1 MAYGTRRLI
10 KDLEMVMSPSRVNR
24 PTDNAR
30 QERWYRTVKQ
40 EEIYC
45 YPTYP
50 SLDIARQSIARYIE
64 EYNQRRPHQA
74 LWNYT
79 PGYVHRLGNKTKLL
93 QYHRKMVQIAK
104 KQRIKEKPNIIAFA
118 GDGATADIGLQS
130 LSGALERG
138 HNFLYVCLDNEAYMN
153 TGIQRSSST
162 PYGAMTTTSPP
173 GKKSIGQCTWKKNVA
188 MIAAAHNIPYVATAS
203 PGYHLDLM
211 NKVRKALAVDGPAY
225 IQIFSPCPTG
235 WRSKPEQSITLAKL
249 AVQTGVFPLF
259 EVEYGRFKIT
269 QKTKELKPVK
279 EYLQLQRRFRHL
291 GEDDIAYIQE
301 RVKAEFERLKALAS
315 LDA

>member
-1 MAYGTRRLI
+1 
-10 KDLEMVMSPSRVNR
+10 
-24 PTDNAR
+24 
-30 QERWYRTVKQ
+30 
-40 EEIYC
+40 
-45 YPTYP
+45 
-50 SLDIARQSIARYIE
+50 
-64 EYNQRRPHQA
+64 
-74 LWNYT
+74 
-79 PGYVHRLGNKTKLL
+79 
-93 QYHRKMVQIAK
+93 
-104 KQRIKEKPNIIAFA
+104 
-118 GDGATADIGLQS
+118 
-130 LSGALERG
+130 
-138 HNFLYVCLDNEAYMN
+138 
-153 TGIQRSSST
+153 
-162 PYGAMTTTSPP
+162 
-173 GKKSIGQCTWKKNVA
+173 
-188 MIAAAHNIPYVATAS
+188 VATAS

>member
-1 MAYGTRRLI
+1 MLSKEEIKFEKITAKNLPRESLI
-10 KDLEMVMSPSRVNR
+10 SPGHRACQGCGEILAMGMVMKAAGPNTIVANATGCMEIVTSPFPETAWRVPWLHVAFEN
-24 PTDNAR
+24 TAA
-30 QERWYRTVKQ
+30 VA
-40 EEIYC
+40 
-45 YPTYP
+45 
-50 SLDIARQSIARYIE
+50 SGIE
-64 EYNQRRPHQA
+64 AAIQMLY
-74 LWNYT
+74 
-79 PGYVHRLGNKTKLL
+79 
-93 QYHRKMVQIAK
+93 K
-104 KQRIKEKPNIIAFA
+104 KQKIKEKPNIIAFA